1 MEYLIGEVSKI
12 FNLPISTLRYYEN
25 EGLLNNVSRTSG
37 IRKYEEKDLNTIKI
51 IECLKSSGLKI
62 SEIKRYM
69 DLCKKGDETLNERYK
84 LFLDAEKRIK
94 EQMDELNKTLMV
106 IEYKKWFYEEAIK
119 DGSDERVKNLK
130 EEEIPSK
137 IQKLYKAAHFDKN
150 EKRG

>member
-25 EGLLNNVSRTSG
+25 EGLLDNVSRTSG
-37 IRKYEEKDLNTIKI
+37 IRKYEEKDLNRIKI

-69 DLCKKGDETLNERYK
+69 DLCNLGDETLEERYN

-94 EQMDELNKTLMV
+94 DQMDELNKTLMV

-119 DGSDERVKNLK
+119 DGSAERVSSLK
-130 EEEIPSK
+130 EEDIPK
-137 IQKLYKAAHFDKN
+137 NIQKLYKEAHFNKN